1 MKKIVSTLIA
11 FVLLMQ
17 MVFGA
22 GFFFDVDEAT
32 PQGEAIIKM
41 ADRGI
46 VDGIG
51 GGYFNPEGK
60 LTRSQF
66 VKIVNNVFGYT
77 QAGENKFTD
86 VKEGA
91 WYYDHVRIGVEAGYI
106 QGIGNGL
113 FAPEDLVSR
122 EQACVI
128 LNNILKMELL
138 PYYKEP
144 KDAVSS
150 WAKEA
155 VLKAISNGL
164 VSLEEGERFRAQQPM
179 TRAEACEV
187 LAKCLVDVD
196 PVPKIDLNQIAE
208 EDLNLRI
215 NRVISAMENK
225 VIPELSNEK
234 SKQISRK
241 IVENMRLYLADKNHD
256 YKKASEETFA
266 IYKTIPKN
274 DREIF
279 KDKIQKYNTLEDL
292 LILYDFFFIV

>member
-1 MKKIVSTLIA
+1 MKRIVSAVITLI
-11 FVLLMQ
+11 LLMQ
-17 MVFGA
+17 AVFGA

-51 GGYFNPEGK
+51 GGYFNPQGK

-77 QAGENKFTD
+77 HPGENKFTD
-86 VKEGA
+86 VKEGS
-91 WYYDHVRIGVEAGYI
+91 WYFKHVCIGVEAGYI

-113 FAPEDLVSR
+113 FAPEDYVSR

-138 PYYKEP
+138 PYYEP
-144 KDAVSS
+144 PTDGVSS
-150 WAKEA
+150 WASEA
-155 VLKAISNGL
+155 VLKALSNGL
-164 VSLEEGERFRAQQPM
+164 VSLEAGNKFRAKEPM

-187 LAKCLVDVD
+187 LVKCLVDVE
-196 PVPKIDLNQIAE
+196 PAPKIDLNEIAE

-215 NRVISAMENK
+215 NRVIKAMEEK
-225 VIPELSNEK
+225 VYPELSNEK
-234 SKQISRK
+234 SKQITRK
-241 IVENMRLYLADKNHD
+241 IIENMTLYLADKSHD
-256 YKKASEETFA
+256 YKKASEETYT
-266 IYKTIPKN
+266 IYKTIPK
-274 DREIF
+274 
-279 KDKIQKYNTLEDL
+279 
-292 LILYDFFFIV
+292 